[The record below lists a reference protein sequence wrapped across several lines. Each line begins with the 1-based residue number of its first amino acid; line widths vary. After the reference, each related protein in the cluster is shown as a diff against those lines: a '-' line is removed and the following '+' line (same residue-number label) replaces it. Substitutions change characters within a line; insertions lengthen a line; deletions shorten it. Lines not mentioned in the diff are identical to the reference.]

1 MSEKW
6 LRITH
11 SILAND
17 GRTPAL
23 LPALICLMY
32 AGFAKKYCTLLERYK
47 WKIVAKAI
55 WRHIF
60 QSLSLVIQRYYPT
73 LTLVP
78 RISPPNLR
86 DVIKVYPSET
96 GQYLWEHG
104 TGKSVTGPPL
114 LFSNKEKLLFIVT
127 AQKLRTW
134 EVLSSIEA
142 WMSLVFDAISWITFW
157 VLTLRDILDRRL
169 FWPRKIQFPVPY
181 SHEYWMVPYCY
192 KGCPFSSFCSHVDDI
207 ENHCIN

>member
-11 SILAND
+11 STLANN
-17 GRTPAL
+17 GRTPSL
-23 LPALICLMY
+23 LQALICLMY
-32 AGFAKKYCTLLERYK
+32 AGFAKKYCTLLERFK
-47 WKIVAKAI
+47 WKFVGKAI

-60 QSLSLVIQRYYPT
+60 QCLSLVIQLYYPT

-114 LFSNKEKLLFIVT
+114 LFLLFSSKEKLLFTVT

-142 WMSLVFDAISWITFW
+142 WVSLVFSMDEPCI
-157 VLTLRDILDRRL
+157 RRYILNNFLGFDT
-169 FWPRKIQFPVPY
+169 
-181 SHEYWMVPYCY
+181 
-192 KGCPFSSFCSHVDDI
+192 
-207 ENHCIN
+207 